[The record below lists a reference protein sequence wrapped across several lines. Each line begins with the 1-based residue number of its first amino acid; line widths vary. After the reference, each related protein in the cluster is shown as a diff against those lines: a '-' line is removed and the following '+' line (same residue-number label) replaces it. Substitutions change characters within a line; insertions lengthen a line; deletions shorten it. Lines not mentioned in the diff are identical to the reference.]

1 MVEAEGGPN
10 YYTQTDHL
18 ASIGFQAQPGDIY
31 YMNPPKELTSYP
43 MYIDNPKKTEKTV
56 GSYIAYTLDG
66 TDITER
72 LSRRYSDFFALYEKL
87 LQRWPGVYIPRIP
100 PKKITGN
107 LDPAVIKTRMRLL
120 NRFCLN
126 LSNIDYL
133 YKAEETNI
141 FRNNIPDVANAIN
154 KLPELSLSET
164 LARLKEAF
172 PETNENYD
180 IIVGKPKI
188 AIFEDF
194 LKKSQKNLDA
204 FMKSVVI
211 ASEKSEVD
219 KKQYLELVKNLT
231 NYEKDNLFS
240 YADNNENALIFFNPS
255 NAELSEKM
263 IKLKQELVNPFV
275 AFRDWLQEE
284 TLDVEAMLIAIK
296 GLYNLLEQE
305 NKLKTK
311 LAELEEQVKKGQ
323 QGQVNIFKSL
333 FKKKED
339 IIAETEKEKN
349 LTQQKINDIEEIIRI
364 VGDNM
369 ENQMEIF
376 KADKTKNYY
385 KYLKTFAIMQRE
397 SNRVIRE
404 LWTLVHKVLDNIS
417 PNAGE
422 DEYPQENEITNEPN
436 ENEDNQAQ
444 KDEQEQNEIHDE
456 NPEEQNNENEIHEEQ
471 PQEQN
476 NENEAQENENVEN
489 QENNEEPPAQEGE
502 EGGEGGEKEEGGEG
516 GEGGEPTE

>member
-1 MVEAEGGPN
+1 M
-10 YYTQTDHL
+10 
-18 ASIGFQAQPGDIY
+18 
-31 YMNPPKELTSYP
+31 
-43 MYIDNPKKTEKTV
+43 
-56 GSYIAYTLDG
+56 
-66 TDITER
+66 
-72 LSRRYSDFFALYEKL
+72 
-87 LQRWPGVYIPRIP
+87 
-100 PKKITGN
+100 
-107 LDPAVIKTRMRLL
+107 
-120 NRFCLN
+120 
-126 LSNIDYL
+126 
-133 YKAEETNI
+133 
-141 FRNNIPDVANAIN
+141 
-154 KLPELSLSET
+154 
-164 LARLKEAF
+164 
-172 PETNENYD
+172 
-180 IIVGKPKI
+180 
-188 AIFEDF
+188 
-194 LKKSQKNLDA
+194 
-204 FMKSVVI
+204 
-211 ASEKSEVD
+211 
-219 KKQYLELVKNLT
+219 VKNFS

-339 IIAETEKEKN
+339 IIAETEKEKD

-422 DEYPQENEITNEPN
+422 DEYPQEKEITNEPN

-476 NENEAQENENVEN
+476 NENEIHEEQPQEQNNENEIHEEQPQEQNNENEAQENENVEN

-502 EGGEGGEKEEGGEG
+502 EGGEGGE
-516 GEGGEPTE
+516 PTE